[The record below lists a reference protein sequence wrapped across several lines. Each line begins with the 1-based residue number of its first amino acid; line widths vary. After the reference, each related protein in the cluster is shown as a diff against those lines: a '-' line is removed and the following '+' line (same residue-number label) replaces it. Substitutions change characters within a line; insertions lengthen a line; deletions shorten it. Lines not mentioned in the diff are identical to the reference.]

1 MTIGKFLF
9 EFIQGHKPNFLRDG
23 SQPLCHSVIR
33 RHLVIQQHCH
43 SVIQRHLVIQQHSV
57 ILRPLV
63 IQQHCHFVI
72 QRHFVI
78 TSNCIL
84 TLCHFS
90 TIRHST
96 KLSFCHSTTFCH
108 FPLQYASFI
117 RFLSVGVFC
126 SDISYTF
133 FFKGP
138 EKSHRVG

>member
-23 SQPLCHSVIR
+23 SQPLCHSVI
-33 RHLVIQQHCH
+33 
-43 SVIQRHLVIQQHSV
+43 QRHLFIQQHSV
-57 ILRPLV
+57 IFRPLV

-72 QRHFVI
+72 QRYFVI
-78 TSNCIL
+78 ASNCIV
-84 TLCHFS
+84 TFRHFT

-96 KLSFCHSTTFCH
+96 KLAFRHSATFRH

-126 SDISYTF
+126 SDKSYTLF
-133 FFKGP
+133 FSKDQ
-138 EKSHRVG
+138 KSRIEWDRVITG

>member
-23 SQPLCHSVIR
+23 SQPL
-33 RHLVIQQHCH
+33 CH

-78 TSNCIL
+78 ASNCIF
-84 TLCHFS
+84 TFCHFT

-96 KLSFCHSTTFCH
+96 KLSFRYSTTFRH
-108 FPLQYASFI
+108 FPLQYARFI
-117 RFLSVGVFC
+117 RF
-126 SDISYTF
+126 F
-133 FFKGP
+133 FFSRGLLFGYKLHFFFSKDQ
-138 EKSHRVG
+138 KSRIEWDRVITA

>member
-1 MTIGKFLF
+1 MKIGKFLFLF

-23 SQPLCHSVIR
+23 SRPLCHSVIQR
-33 RHLVIQQHCH
+33 HCH

-78 TSNCIL
+78 ASNYIF

-90 TIRHST
+90 TICHST
-96 KLSFCHSTTFCH
+96 NLSFRHSTTFCH